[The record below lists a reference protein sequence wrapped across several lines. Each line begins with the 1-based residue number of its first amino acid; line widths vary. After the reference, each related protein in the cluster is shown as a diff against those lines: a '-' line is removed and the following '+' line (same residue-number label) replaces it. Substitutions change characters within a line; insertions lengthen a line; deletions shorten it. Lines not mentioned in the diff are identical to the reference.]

1 MWWRRV
7 ERRGLLK
14 GQEADV
20 VVRRRRE
27 RKMYIRFGP
36 DPESL
41 ESEREGEERRE
52 RDWRAVGLEPG
63 GDESLRSGGATS
75 GGGGDSRSRGSGGD
89 AVRVLCAGLLRVG
102 GRGLSGSEERKGRGV
117 DRDGKGV

>member
-41 ESEREGEERRE
+41 ESEREGGRRGERE
-52 RDWRAVGLEPG
+52 TG
-63 GDESLRSGGATS
+63 
-75 GGGGDSRSRGSGGD
+75 
-89 AVRVLCAGLLRVG
+89 GLLA
-102 GRGLSGSEERKGRGV
+102 
-117 DRDGKGV
+117 